1 MKKPLAGI
9 KVLDLT
15 RVLAGPYCAMMLCDM
30 GAEVIKV
37 ERPGTGDDARFFGP
51 FIKAIKKTTHAAGIH
66 VMAVLYERIFG
77 PLLENF

>member
-1 MKKPLAGI
+1 MKKPLKGI
-9 KVLDLT
+9 KVLDFT

-51 FIKAIKKTTHAAGIH
+51 FIKGESGYYMSLNRGKKSITLNLKHKKG
-66 VMAVLYERIFG
+66 
-77 PLLENF
+77 